1 MIFLSHN
8 YRDKVVVEP
17 IALKLREIYGQQ
29 NVFYDSWS
37 IQPGE
42 GIIDKMDEGLR
53 NCKFFF
59 FFVSKNS
66 LQSNMVKMEWQNAIF
81 KAAQN
86 AIKFIPIRMDN
97 SVMPFLLTQNLYI
110 DLFANGLDVVTRQIV
125 DVVSGSNTYRT
136 LETEFHNLIAVKQRI
151 GNRIRIECIAKYYLE
166 PISFFGFCTQ
176 TELTKLNAKIISDS
190 AEFTNIQNNAKFQNG
205 YTTNIFF
212 RGVSRGTLPGF
223 PIIAEFSHKEDKPF
237 DIEMVLHQ
245 KMRNYYEPIPLEI
258 RSYQD
263 S

>member
-8 YRDKVVVEP
+8 YKDKAVVEQV
-17 IALKLREIYGQQ
+17 ALKLRTIYGQQ

-42 GIIDKMDEGLR
+42 GIIDKMEEGLN

-59 FFVSKNS
+59 FFVSHNS

-97 SVMPFLLTQNLYI
+97 SDMPFLLTQNLYI
-110 DLFANGLDVVTRQIV
+110 DLFANGLDVATRQIV

-136 LETEFHNLIAVKQRI
+136 PDTEFHNLIAVKQRI
-151 GNRIRIECIAKYYLE
+151 ENKIRIECVAKYYLE
-166 PISFFGFCTQ
+166 PISQFGFCTQ
-176 TELTKLNAKIISDS
+176 TDPDLINAKIISDAYEITS
-190 AEFTNIQNNAKFQNG
+190 VQKAAKNENG
-205 YTTNIFF
+205 YVTNVMF
-212 RGVSRGTLPGF
+212 RGVSRGTTPGF
-223 PIIAEFSHKEDKPF
+223 PVIAEFTHRNNLPF
-237 DIEMVLHQ
+237 DIEMVLHRVNQ
-245 KMRNYYEPIPLEI
+245 NFYAPIPMEI
-258 RSYQD
+258 KI
-263 S
+263 